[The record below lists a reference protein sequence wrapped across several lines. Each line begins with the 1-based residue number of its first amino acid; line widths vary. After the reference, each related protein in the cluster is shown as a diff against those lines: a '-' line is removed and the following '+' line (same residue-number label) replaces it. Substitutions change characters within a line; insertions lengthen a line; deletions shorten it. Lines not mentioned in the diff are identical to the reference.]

1 MSMNTNS
8 VFKNRN
14 LYIIFGITLAAMMG
28 VASITPAFPDIIK
41 HFGISPQQVGGL
53 IVAFTLPGVFLT
65 PFTGMLADRYGRKV
79 VLVPSLFLFGIAG
92 FACMF
97 APGFYWLLA
106 LRFLQGVGASSLSSM
121 NITLVGDLFE
131 GKQRTAVMGY
141 NASVLSIATASY
153 PALGGLIAIFGWKYI
168 FALPILAIPLGFCVI
183 RCLNNPEPKN
193 KASLRSYFGRVWKT
207 VNQQTVWGLLILN
220 FVIFLILYGTYLT
233 YFPLMMEKRLGADS
247 SHIGLM
253 MSLMSITTAGVSSQL
268 TRINQLLR
276 LKQQL
281 IIGSSA
287 YLIATLLMMNADTY
301 GALAVSVF
309 VFGIGHGII
318 IPSIQNMMV
327 GFAAINERAAFMSL
341 NSMVLR
347 AGQTFGPL
355 MVGLIYVTS
364 GLKATFLSGA
374 AMAFIMLVI
383 IFSMVKSDT
392 KHHDE

>member
-1 MSMNTNS
+1 MNTNS

-153 PALGGLIAIFGWKYI
+153 PALGGLIAILGWQYI

-268 TRINQLLR
+268 TRINRLLR

-281 IIGSSA
+281 IIGSST

-309 VFGIGHGII
+309 VFGIGHGVI

-374 AMAFIMLVI
+374 ALAFIMLII

>member
-1 MSMNTNS
+1 MNTNS

-153 PALGGLIAIFGWKYI
+153 PALGGLIAIFGWQYI

-268 TRINQLLR
+268 TRINRLLR

>member
-1 MSMNTNS
+1 MNTNS

-153 PALGGLIAIFGWKYI
+153 PALGGLIAIFGWQYI

-268 TRINQLLR
+268 TRINRLLR

-281 IIGSSA
+281 IIGSST

-309 VFGIGHGII
+309 VFGIGHGVI

-374 AMAFIMLVI
+374 AMAFIMLII

>member
-1 MSMNTNS
+1 MNTNS

-153 PALGGLIAIFGWKYI
+153 PALGGLIAIFGWQYI
-168 FALPILAIPLGFCVI
+168 FALTILAIPLGFCVI

-268 TRINQLLR
+268 TRINRLLR

-281 IIGSSA
+281 IIGSST

-309 VFGIGHGII
+309 VFGIGHGVI